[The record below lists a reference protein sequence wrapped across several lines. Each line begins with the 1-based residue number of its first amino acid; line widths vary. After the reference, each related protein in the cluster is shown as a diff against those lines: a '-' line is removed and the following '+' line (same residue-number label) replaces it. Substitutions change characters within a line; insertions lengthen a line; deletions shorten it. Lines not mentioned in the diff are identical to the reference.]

1 MGGAAPGT
9 RGPAELRN
17 SPLSGI
23 CWKLAGGVRV
33 LGKDVMRRVYYI
45 VYYITLNVY
54 IFVLPLYFFLIAN
67 NGDSLPA

>member
-23 CWKLAGGVRV
+23 CWKLAGGVRRW
-33 LGKDVMRRVYYI
+33 GKDVRRRVYYI
-45 VYYITLNVY
+45 VYYITYVY
-54 IFVLPLYFFLIAN
+54 IFVLPLYFFLMAN